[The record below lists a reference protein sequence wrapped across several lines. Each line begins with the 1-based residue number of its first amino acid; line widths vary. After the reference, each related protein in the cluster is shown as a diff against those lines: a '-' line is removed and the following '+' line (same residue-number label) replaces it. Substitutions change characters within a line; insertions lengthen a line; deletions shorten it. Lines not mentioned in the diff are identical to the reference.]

1 MLEQKDHGALTPWI
15 CQISRLSSLF
25 VAREMGN
32 LGFGTGQFFFLSEL
46 YQNEGLSQDELSDRV
61 GVDKSNTSR
70 ALARLEKYGFIRR
83 EPDPKNHRVK
93 KIFLESKAGEICEAL
108 QRIQHRWNTE
118 LLDGLSEKKKAE
130 LLLNLKKMARNAAFF
145 LRENRT

>member
-1 MLEQKDHGALTPWI
+1 MVEQKEHEALTPWI

-25 VAREMGN
+25 VAREMSH
-32 LGFGTGQFFFLSEL
+32 LGFGTGQFFFLTEL

-70 ALARLEKYGFIRR
+70 VLAKLEKYGFIRR
-83 EPDPKNHRVK
+83 ETDPKNHRVK
-93 KIFLESKAGEICEAL
+93 KIFLESKADEIREAL
-108 QRIQHRWNTE
+108 QRIQRRWNTE

-130 LLLNLKKMARNAAFF
+130 LLLNLKKIAHNAAFF
-145 LRENRT
+145 SREN